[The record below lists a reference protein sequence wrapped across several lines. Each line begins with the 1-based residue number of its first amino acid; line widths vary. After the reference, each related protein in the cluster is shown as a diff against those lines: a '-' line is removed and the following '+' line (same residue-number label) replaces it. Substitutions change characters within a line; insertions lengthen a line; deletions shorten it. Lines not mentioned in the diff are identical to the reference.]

1 VRIFVGRL
9 EVARPRLVRPVR
21 IAHEIELVGEQS
33 PGIGGVGLQLQCTL
47 QRGDRL
53 ADAARLA
60 AGDGEFQVR
69 GRRSRLL
76 PGQRLEYVE
85 RQLSFAGDAMRSAE
99 NQTRMRMA
107 RNRLE
112 DFARL
117 LGGKRSIPLQQSGG
131 MPQRNLHCP
140 NGLRNDVQL
149 SIQSHPRSSL

>member
-1 VRIFVGRL
+1 MTETLITVAARADDLNRRPGVVGRPL
-9 EVARPRLVRPVR
+9 SG
-21 IAHEIELVGEQS
+21 IETRLVGEKGE
-33 PGIGGVGLQLQCTL
+33 PIPYDGATVGEL
-47 QRGDRL
+47 
-53 ADAARLA
+53 
-60 AGDGEFQVR
+60 QVR
-69 GRRSRLL
+69 GRRPRLL
-76 PGQRLEYVE
+76 PDQRLEYVE
-85 RQLSFAGDAMRSAE
+85 RQLSFAGDAMRGSE